1 MGTPECCPQVLSVSR
16 QARSREVQQRVRD
29 AVASLA
35 EEGRRPS
42 FYQVAQR
49 AGVSRSTLYRNP
61 ALRELVEHARTEAA
75 GRLGEA
81 SSRVKKEGG
90 SFAES
95 SLTVS
100 RYLPCELPR
109 FLYGVCLLEGT
120 AAADGGG

>member
-75 GRLGEA
+75 GRWGEA

>member
-1 MGTPECCPQVLSVSR
+1 MGTLKCCPQVLSASR
-16 QARSREVQQRVRD
+16 QARSQEVQQRVRD

-35 EEGRRPS
+35 EEGRVPS

-49 AGVSRSTLYRNP
+49 AQVSRSTLYRNP
-61 ALRELVEHARTEAA
+61 VLRGLVEHARAEVA
-75 GRLGEA
+75 GRLGETG
-81 SSRVKKEGG
+81 SRWEKEGG

-95 SLTVS
+95 PLTAS
-100 RYLPCELPR
+100 RYLACELPR

>member
-1 MGTPECCPQVLSVSR
+1 MGTLKCCSHVLSASR
-16 QARSREVQQRVRD
+16 QARSQEVQRRVRD
-29 AVASLA
+29 AVASLV
-35 EEGRRPS
+35 EEGRAPS

-61 ALRELVEHARTEAA
+61 VLRELVEHARTEAA

-90 SFAES
+90 NFAES
-95 SLTVS
+95 PLTIS
-100 RYLPCELPR
+100 RYLACELPR